1 MFRVYDASNH
11 PLSSADI
18 GSFVLAI
25 VELRCLEVGQSSTAF
40 SRVGVPIHGLLYCV
54 TNKNDCRPTGLR
66 PSRCGVCRL
75 VITQTTK
82 T

>member
-40 SRVGVPIHGLLYCV
+40 SRVGALMHALLYCV
-54 TNKNDCRPTGLR
+54 TNENDRRRTGLR
-66 PSRCGVCRL
+66 PSRSGVCRL
-75 VITQTTK
+75 VITLMTK
-82 T
+82 M